1 MLPGVQDRTI
11 DNGLALALRPLIHP
25 PRPLTKKLFKIVYWN
40 FVVAWLEIRSPLFRR
55 YLALQKSTS
64 GNKAYIA
71 LVRGVFASL
80 DLLVGSP
87 LSSDAVDERTGQP
100 QFMIDYLYG
109 RATTFPDVVKGKLI
123 SLSFTSVRLMS
134 RCIYRSNAMSP
145 IYGDE
150 GRVQAIVS
158 RLWSVKL

>member
-11 DNGLALALRPLIHP
+11 DNGLALALCPLIHP
-25 PRPLTKKLFKIVYWN
+25 PRPLTKKVVKIVYWN
-40 FVVAWLEIRSPLFRR
+40 FVVAWLDIPSPLFRR
-55 YLALQKSTS
+55 YLANGKRRS
-64 GNKAYIA
+64 GEKIYIA

-100 QFMIDYLYG
+100 QFMIDYLYDK
-109 RATTFPDVVKGKLI
+109 ATTFPDVVKGKLI
-123 SLSFTSVRLMS
+123 SLSFQRITLMS
-134 RCIYRSNAMSP
+134 RCLYRSNAVSP
-145 IYGDE
+145 VYGDG

-158 RLWSVKL
+158 RSWAVKL